1 MGVGRQ
7 ARLSLQHRL
16 EHEGRHTLRGDHCHH
31 PELGHQG
38 AQAGSPCC
46 RQHMLF
52 PVPGVAG
59 PWVRRDRWE
68 LSRTEGSSAQC
79 QYVLGGIGP
88 HPSPRSGAAYSGQC
102 SGLHLRR
109 TLVDCV
115 PLVEVE
121 DMMIMGKK
129 PDAKC
134 VFTYV
139 QSLYNH
145 LRRHELRMR
154 QKEC

>member
-1 MGVGRQ
+1 VLQ
-7 ARLSLQHRL
+7 AAGPRRPYWAESTEGTVRL
-16 EHEGRHTLRGDHCHH
+16 
-31 PELGHQG
+31 G
-38 AQAGSPCC
+38 AA
-46 RQHMLF
+46 
-52 PVPGVAG
+52 VPGAG
-59 PWVRRDRWE
+59 
-68 LSRTEGSSAQC
+68 
-79 QYVLGGIGP
+79 GP
-88 HPSPRSGAAYSGQC
+88 ILASHRHAEAPCLCRMLA
-102 SGLHLRR
+102 
-109 TLVDCV
+109 DCV